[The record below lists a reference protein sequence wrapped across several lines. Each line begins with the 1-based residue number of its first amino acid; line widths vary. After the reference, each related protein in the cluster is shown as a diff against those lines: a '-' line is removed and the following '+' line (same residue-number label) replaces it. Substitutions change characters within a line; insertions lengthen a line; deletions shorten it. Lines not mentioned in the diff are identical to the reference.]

1 MSELTIDT
9 GEVIVNDVLKA
20 ENEHYLRSILKA
32 QTARGKA
39 KPKSSEGVML
49 TIVPVDSMVAPAGPG
64 SATMVEIRQ
73 PIHEPSPE
81 DLDPTTFKVTYFY
94 RTNYSDVDRPQRENL
109 FAYEPHRDSS
119 IVPLEVFDPSL
130 RRRFPHMG
138 VSLDNALLL
147 EINGDLK
154 EAAERLEK
162 QNLGAVAVD
171 QLLTAA

>member
-20 ENEHYLRSILKA
+20 ENEHYLRAILSA
-32 QTARGKA
+32 QTARGKT
-39 KPKSSEGVML
+39 KPKSSEGVVL
-49 TIVPVDSMVAPAGPG
+49 TIVPVDSMIAPAAPG

-73 PIHEPSPE
+73 PIHEPSPD
-81 DLDPTTFKVTYFY
+81 DLDPATFKVAYFY
-94 RTNYSDVDRPQRENL
+94 RTSYSDGGSPQREDL

-130 RRRFPHMG
+130 RKRFPHMG
-138 VSLDNALLL
+138 NSLDNGLLL

-154 EAAERLEK
+154 EVAERLEK
-162 QNLGAVAVD
+162 QSLGAVALE